1 MAKDTSPVCFRLAPE
16 QRRIIEVVAAYT
28 NQSVS
33 DFLRQSA
40 LTMAAAIV
48 DEHGMDKI
56 LQALDEENEQNR
68 RALLEM
74 PRSPSGPDARLSG
87 PSSSRPAQRSGTS
100 TY

>member
-40 LTMAAAIV
+40 LSMATAII
-48 DEHGMDKI
+48 EENGIDKI
-56 LQALDEENEQNR
+56 MQALDEENEQNR

-74 PRSPSGPDARLSG
+74 QQ
-87 PSSSRPAQRSGTS
+87 SSSRS
-100 TY
+100 

>member
-40 LTMAAAIV
+40 LATAAAIV
-48 DEHGMDKI
+48 EDNGIDKI
-56 LQALDEENEQNR
+56 MQTLDEENEQNR

-74 PRSPSGPDARLSG
+74 QRSAPVSGQD
-87 PSSSRPAQRSGTS
+87 SSRPARR
-100 TY
+100 

>member
-16 QRRIIEVVAAYT
+16 QRRVIEVVAAYL

-40 LTMAAAIV
+40 LAMAESIV
-48 DEHGMDKI
+48 KDNGMDKI

-68 RALLEM
+68 RALLELQ
-74 PRSPSGPDARLSG
+74 R
-87 PSSSRPAQRSGTS
+87 SSSS
-100 TY
+100 

>member
-1 MAKDTSPVCFRLAPE
+1 MAKETSPVCFRLAPD

-40 LTMAAAIV
+40 LSMATAIIE
-48 DEHGMDKI
+48 DNGIDKI
-56 LQALDEENEQNR
+56 MQALDEENEQNR

-74 PRSPSGPDARLSG
+74 QQ
-87 PSSSRPAQRSGTS
+87 SSSRS
-100 TY
+100 

>member
-16 QRRIIEVVAAYT
+16 QRRVIEVVAAYL

-40 LTMAAAIV
+40 LSMAESIV
-48 DEHGMDKI
+48 KDNGMDKI

-68 RALLEM
+68 RALLELQ
-74 PRSPSGPDARLSG
+74 R
-87 PSSSRPAQRSGTS
+87 SSSAS
-100 TY
+100 

>member
-1 MAKDTSPVCFRLAPE
+1 MAKETSPVCFRLAPD

-40 LTMAAAIV
+40 LSMATAII
-48 DEHGMDKI
+48 EENGIDKI
-56 LQALDEENEQNR
+56 MQALDEENEQNR

-74 PRSPSGPDARLSG
+74 QQ
-87 PSSSRPAQRSGTS
+87 SSSRS
-100 TY
+100 